1 MTVEAQKRV
10 KSGRSCPPIERV
22 THETVNGHYYSGC
35 TEARVLQIYMR
46 QKKLRKTAGWQ
57 ASTRLSFSSRS
68 VGARDSQWAGAGCR
82 PWSRHIGLGSR
93 PGGKKMQLIKDQT
106 ATVGMGNIQPRK
118 SSIFEWT
125 LPSATLFKPWC
136 LQFKILLLNCLTC
149 LSYLHKEWKATWQT
163 GSTPHNY
170 GAAPGLFEQ

>member
-1 MTVEAQKRV
+1 
-10 KSGRSCPPIERV
+10 
-22 THETVNGHYYSGC
+22 
-35 TEARVLQIYMR
+35 MR
-46 QKKLRKTAGWQ
+46 QKKMRKTAEWQ

-82 PWSRHIGLGSR
+82 PWSRHTGLGSR

-106 ATVGMGNIQPRK
+106 ATVGMGNIQPKK

-170 GAAPGLFEQ
+170 GAAPGFLNSNNLRADIQKLLFHQSSRIQLLRCCTHCPKLTDISVL

>member
-1 MTVEAQKRV
+1 MIGEAQKRV
-10 KSGRSCPPIERV
+10 KREVGTAQLNAWP
-22 THETVNGHYYSGC
+22 HETVNDHYYSGG

-46 QKKLRKTAGWQ
+46 QKKMRKTAGWQ

-68 VGARDSQWAGAGCR
+68 LGARDSQWTGAGCG
-82 PWSRHIGLGSR
+82 PWSRHTGLGSGLEEENAVSKG
-93 PGGKKMQLIKDQT
+93 PDSNSWY
-106 ATVGMGNIQPRK
+106 GNIQPRK